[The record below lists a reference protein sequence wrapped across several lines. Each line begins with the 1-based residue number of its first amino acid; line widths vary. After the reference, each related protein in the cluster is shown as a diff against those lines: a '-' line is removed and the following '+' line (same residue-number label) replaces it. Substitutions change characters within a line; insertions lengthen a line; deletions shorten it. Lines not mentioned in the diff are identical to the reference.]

1 MLLNIIKTA
10 ILLLR
15 IDDIVSGAKKASTL
29 TEKSDASGQSG
40 KSKDED
46 GEGAAG
52 KEE

>member
-1 MLLNIIKTA
+1 MFLNIKKTA

-46 GEGAAG
+46 AEGAAG